1 LHLLSS
7 ELYID
12 MAKVGYIFKA
22 NSYDAFDADKEWM
35 LQYGC
40 VQVIEESVQ
49 HETLRPKWKQLM
61 SNLERGDEL
70 VVSKFSNAVRGLRE
84 LAALI
89 ELCRIKVVR
98 IISIHDKIDTCNEL
112 FADTTPA
119 EVLMMF
125 GALPEEVAVLRKS
138 SDKIMRLQQSI
149 NTSILTKKSLS
160 KAERDKKIVDMY
172 NDGYSIRDIWKESG
186 VRSKSTVYGILNK
199 YRVQLN
205 RKPGRVPGLRK

>member
-1 LHLLSS
+1 MHLLSS

-40 VQVIEESVQ
+40 VQVIEESVK

-70 VVSKFSNAVRGLRE
+70 VVSKFSNAVR
-84 LAALI
+84 
-89 ELCRIKVVR
+89 

-112 FADTTPA
+112 FAETTPA

>member
-1 LHLLSS
+1 
-7 ELYID
+7 

-40 VQVIEESVQ
+40 MQVIEESVK

-112 FADTTPA
+112 FAETTPA

-186 VRSKSTVYGILNK
+186 VRSKSTVYEILNK

>member
-1 LHLLSS
+1 
-7 ELYID
+7 

-40 VQVIEESVQ
+40 VQVIEESVK

-98 IISIHDKIDTCNEL
+98 IISIHDNIDTCNEL
-112 FADTTPA
+112 FAETTPA
-119 EVLMMF
+119 
-125 GALPEEVAVLRKS
+125 EVAVLRKS